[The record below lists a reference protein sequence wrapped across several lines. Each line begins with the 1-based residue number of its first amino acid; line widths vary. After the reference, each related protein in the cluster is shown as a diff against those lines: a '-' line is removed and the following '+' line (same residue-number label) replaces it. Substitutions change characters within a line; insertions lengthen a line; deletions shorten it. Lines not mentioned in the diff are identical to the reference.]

1 MQLVNLLKFS
11 VTALVFSAATLAQAL
26 ETKPFDAATFAQVQ
40 QAGKSTA
47 LHFHANWCPTCK
59 KQSASLEQ
67 LKADKNLDVTVF
79 VADYDK
85 EKALKKTY
93 KVTNQSVIIVFKGT
107 VEKARLAG
115 QTEPSDIELA
125 LAKGL

>member
-1 MQLVNLLKFS
+1 MTLAKLFL
-11 VTALVFSAATLAQAL
+11 TALIFSAATLAQAL
-26 ETKPFDAATFAQVQ
+26 ETKPYDAATFAAAQK
-40 QAGKSTA
+40 AGKSTA

-59 KQSASLEQ
+59 KQSASLEL
-67 LKADKNLDVTVF
+67 LKAEKNLDVTVF
-79 VADYDK
+79 IANYDE

-93 KVTNQSVIIVFKGT
+93 KVTAQSVIIVFKGT

-115 QTEPSDIELA
+115 QTEPTDIELA

>member
-1 MQLVNLLKFS
+1 MKLTKFLLS
-11 VTALVFSAATLAQAL
+11 TLVFSAATLAQAL
-26 ETKPFDAATFAQVQ
+26 ETKPFEAAAFAQAQ

-79 VADYDK
+79 VANYDK
-85 EKALKKTY
+85 EKALKQTY
-93 KVTNQSVIIVFKGT
+93 KVTNQSVIIVFKGAA
-107 VEKARLAG
+107 EKARLAG
-115 QTEPSDIELA
+115 QTDPADIKLA

>member
-1 MQLVNLLKFS
+1 MTLTKFLL
-11 VTALVFSAATLAQAL
+11 TAFVFSAATLAQAL
-26 ETKPFDAATFAQVQ
+26 ESKPYDAATFAAAQK
-40 QAGKSTA
+40 AGKSTA

-59 KQSASLEQ
+59 KQSASLAQ

-79 VADYDK
+79 VADYDT

-93 KVTNQSVIIVFKGT
+93 NVTAQSVIIVFKGAK
-107 VEKARLAG
+107 EKARLAG
-115 QTEPSDIELA
+115 QTEPADIQLA